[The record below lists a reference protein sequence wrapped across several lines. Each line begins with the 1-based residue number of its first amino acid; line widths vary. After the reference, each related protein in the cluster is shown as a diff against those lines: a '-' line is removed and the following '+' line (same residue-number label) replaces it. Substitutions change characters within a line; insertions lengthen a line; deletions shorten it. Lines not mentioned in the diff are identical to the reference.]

1 MTLRA
6 RLLAAFAY
14 VLLLV
19 TVALLVPLVLNL
31 SRRIDA
37 EVKAEAAGQAQLVA
51 ASAGETL
58 NNRDGLFVLAQRA
71 SSSLGGRVIVVDRRG
86 VLLADSAGSGLGGA
100 SYASRPEI
108 AAALQGRTSQG
119 TRHSDS
125 LDQDLLYTAVPILE
139 KGRRAGAV
147 RITQSVKAVQR
158 ETRSDALAL
167 VGLAGIGLLLGL
179 VVAWLLARSLARP
192 LDALAG
198 TARRIGEGD
207 LEARAAEEG
216 SREQREVAREFND
229 MTDRLARV
237 LGAQREFVGNASHQL
252 RTPLTGLRLRLES
265 AAAKARGTAAERDIN
280 AAEREADRLET
291 LLGELLTLA
300 RDAERSAGA
309 EPVEL
314 GRAAAAAQERWRDA
328 ARQSG
333 HELELAGN
341 GPVTVYSSAQD
352 VAMLLDNLLENAVRY
367 SPDGGRVEISWGRR
381 EGDAFLAVSDEG
393 PGLSGAD
400 KDRVFERFY
409 RGHTAGKSE
418 GTGLGLAIV
427 EALARRWGGRA
438 RIENREGRG
447 ARAEVLMPVA
457 REEEQ

>member
-1 MTLRA
+1 
-6 RLLAAFAY
+6 
-14 VLLLV
+14 
-19 TVALLVPLVLNL
+19 
-31 SRRIDA
+31 
-37 EVKAEAAGQAQLVA
+37 
-51 ASAGETL
+51 
-58 NNRDGLFVLAQRA
+58 
-71 SSSLGGRVIVVDRRG
+71 
-86 VLLADSAGSGLGGA
+86 
-100 SYASRPEI
+100 
-108 AAALQGRTSQG
+108 
-119 TRHSDS
+119 
-125 LDQDLLYTAVPILE
+125 
-139 KGRRAGAV
+139 V
-147 RITQSVKAVQR
+147 RITQSVRAVQR

-179 VVAWLLARSLARP
+179 VVAWLLARSLAQP

-207 LEARAAEEG
+207 LDARASEEG
-216 SREQREVAREFND
+216 SREQREVAREFNE
-229 MTDRLARV
+229 MTGRLARV
-237 LGAQREFVGNASHQL
+237 LAAQREFVGNASHQL

-265 AAAKARGTAAERDIN
+265 AAAKAQGTNAERDIN
-280 AAEREADRLET
+280 AAEREADRLES

-314 GRAAAAAQERWRDA
+314 GRAAEAAQERWRDA

-341 GPVTVYSSAQD
+341 GPVTVNSSAQD
-352 VAMLLDNLLENAVRY
+352 VAMLLDNLVENAVRY

-393 PGLSGAD
+393 PGLRPGEEG
-400 KDRVFERFY
+400 RVFERFY
-409 RGHTAGKSE
+409 RGHSAGKSE

-457 REEEQ
+457 REEER